1 MNSEDFTEGFMEDGG
16 EPCIILDCKL
26 LEGKD
31 RVLLINVQPALST
44 MPGTHSLTI

>member
-1 MNSEDFTEGFMEDGG
+1 MNSEDFTQGFMEDRD

-31 RVLLINVQPALST
+31 PGLLINVPPVLST
-44 MPGTHSLTI
+44 VLGTYLVNI